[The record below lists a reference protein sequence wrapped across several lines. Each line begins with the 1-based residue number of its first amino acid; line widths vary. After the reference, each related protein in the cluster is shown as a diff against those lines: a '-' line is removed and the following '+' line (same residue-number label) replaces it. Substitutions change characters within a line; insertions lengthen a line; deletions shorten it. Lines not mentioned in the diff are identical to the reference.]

1 MEGESALR
9 LTELRNVKLG
19 IEKDAAGN
27 GKPIYRLS
35 ITDPHTR
42 EILWAAFDQ
51 DVADA
56 LVAAMTG
63 IQIVARMPPQ

>member
-1 MEGESALR
+1 
-9 LTELRNVKLG
+9 VKLG
-19 IEKDAAGN
+19 IEKAAPDN

-42 EILWAAFDQ
+42 EVLWAAFGQ

-63 IQIVARMPPQ
+63 IQVVARMPPQ